1 MNRRAAFPGLA
12 ATACA
17 AAVMLAACG
26 GNGAGRAVATSS
38 ARPSSTVA
46 AHAGTTSLSPAV
58 SIAHINFRN
67 YTYQD
72 QACGTKKLVRFTN
85 GQWRHDPTS
94 TIDYCGMSITA
105 VAFADVT
112 GDGIPDAIVTGS
124 GSYGGGTAV
133 SLLAWTTVFAATPTG
148 PVNRGYFD
156 GTTFP
161 PYSTAGGIT
170 VWSRHLGPNDPACC
184 PTSYQKTT
192 YTYTSTGTFTQAS
205 TALVP
210 ASELPGSSSSTSTP
224 STPSTSTAVGSGT
237 CTYAVILA
245 ALNAGRTPDDQQ
257 RLSRSGFH
265 CAGIWAVAFP
275 DTSDGNEVTVLLKWD
290 GHAWQHSDNCNA
302 TLPAPIYPDC
312 FSN

>member
-1 MNRRAAFPGLA
+1 MNRHAAFSGLA
-12 ATACA
+12 AIACA
-17 AAVMLAACG
+17 AAVTLTACG
-26 GNGAGRAVATSS
+26 GSGGGSAVGTSGAHAT
-38 ARPSSTVA
+38 PTVA
-46 AHAGTTSLSPAV
+46 AHAGTTALSTAV
-58 SIAHINFRN
+58 SIAGIDFRN

-85 GQWRHDPTS
+85 GQWRRDPTS
-94 TIDYCGMSITA
+94 TTDYCGMTFTA

-156 GTTFP
+156 GTAFP
-161 PYSTAGGIT
+161 RYSAAGGIT

-184 PTSYQKTT
+184 PSSYQKTT
-192 YTYTSTGTFTQAS
+192 YTFTNSGTFRQVS

-210 ASELPGSSSSTSTP
+210 ASELPSSSSSTSAP
-224 STPSTSTAVGSGT
+224 PTSTTVGSGP
-237 CTYAVILA
+237 CTYAVISA

-257 RLSRSGFH
+257 RLSRDGFH
-265 CAGIWAVAFP
+265 CSGIWAVAFP
-275 DTSDGNEVTVLLKWD
+275 ETSDGDEVTVLLKWD
-290 GHAWQHSDNCNA
+290 GNTWQHSDNCNA
-302 TLPAPIYPDC
+302 SLPAPIYPDC